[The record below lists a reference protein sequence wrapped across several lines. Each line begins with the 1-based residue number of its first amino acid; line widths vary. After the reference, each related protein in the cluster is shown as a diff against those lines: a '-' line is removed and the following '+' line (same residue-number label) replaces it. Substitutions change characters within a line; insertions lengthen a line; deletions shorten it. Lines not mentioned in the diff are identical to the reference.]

1 MNNGILENQVGTEYE
16 KEKKKPKTKTTMD
29 YTSKRKREKTMQPFK
44 LNKQSQKHTHKGP

>member
-1 MNNGILENQVGTEYE
+1 MKNGILENQVGTEYE
-16 KEKKKPKTKTTMD
+16 KEKKMMD